1 MRARALTINSTN
13 AVRTINKGLC
23 IAQTST
29 TPDPPGAHFA
39 SGFIVAQMNQW

>member
-1 MRARALTINSTN
+1 MSARALMAKSTI